1 MDRFAFIRAALPAIF
16 VVSLSFACGCGGQAP
31 DDDTLHGD
39 GVPADSV
46 DDHGF
51 GDVVPDH
58 LAELATDVPGEVNPP
73 DADVSDVADPDSG
86 ELPDHDVHADVD
98 VVSDAVEHDVPGRDA
113 EWDDVPDP
121 PPSFP
126 VVRGGVSSHV
136 IVVADDAS
144 LSERT
149 AAAEI
154 QLIIVQASG
163 VELPISSVPP
173 DGDIPMIV
181 VGCGLAAQGLGV
193 MDGPESF
200 EEGEYLIRVVGNSVV
215 IAGNPA
221 AGTMHG
227 AHDFLKT
234 AVGVRWTAPGVT
246 VVPQA
251 AEVVF
256 PVQYDRRYKSPFF
269 WRTTTYEWPGADR
282 AFWAHQA
289 ENSGSSGADAA
300 FGVEHWHDGI
310 AHSYFSF
317 VSPDEFWDTHPE
329 FFSEIGGVRVR
340 EETQLCLTNPD
351 LLDIVTER
359 MLARMAAHPDAM
371 QHNFS
376 QMDHYNQCQCDK
388 CRAMNQLYQS
398 EGGTQFWFVN
408 ELAKRTA
415 VQYPDKQIGT
425 LAYMYTE
432 EPPVGLEL
440 HPNVAVWLC
449 HMYPSCDSHPIRTC
463 PDNADYKR
471 RAQAWAELTDHLYV
485 WHYIVDFMH
494 YYNPFPNFWA
504 LADNI
509 RFYRDIGVEG
519 IFLQGM
525 GHQGGGGE
533 FSLLRPW
540 FGMQLLWDPDQDVGL
555 LIKRFLKDYY
565 GPAWGPIWDWIV
577 LLQARVDDEDI
588 HMHLYSNPAQ
598 GYLPEEIVVTGE
610 RLFAEAAALVE
621 GNAILE
627 DRVDVARMPLLYAR
641 FFPRNGYTI
650 SDGWLRWNPGMATWD
665 DVNLFLQM
673 MNDHGFTSYREAQG
687 SPDTMTML
695 YMMIGADAEVKTI
708 TNGRL
713 SVDVVPT
720 LAGRALRITDV
731 ASGQTVTAWDQR
743 RNLFYPFQGGLED
756 RVGEGFNFMGWVEP
770 GSASAVTASGLKVTL
785 NTMNGFKLVRQYQL
799 DPVEPVLTV
808 TSTLTNPGTGTVSAR
823 LRPHLEMDMGTLE
836 QTRVDFV
843 ARDGGVVSRGMD
855 GVIAGMRQGEHF
867 YDMKAPAGE
876 WSFTGTKGLR
886 LTYGFDDEL
895 VDYAWLYAYPARDGE
910 LEMEVFAK
918 AVTLGPGESFTF
930 TARIEVQPI
939 GSN

>member
-1 MDRFAFIRAALPAIF
+1 MARIAFVRAALSAVVLVWLF
-16 VVSLSFACGCGGQAP
+16 VASGCGGGEDSGDLTGDQGFVDDVVGELAAVDVASDHRTDTPVDVADDPGTIDAIDP
-31 DDDTLHGD
+31 DAID
-39 GVPADSV
+39 ADSADSSG
-46 DDHGF
+46 DDGDVA
-51 GDVVPDH
+51 GDVVDEDVMP
-58 LAELATDVPGEVNPP
+58 DVPR
-73 DADVSDVADPDSG
+73 
-86 ELPDHDVHADVD
+86 
-98 VVSDAVEHDVPGRDA
+98 RDA
-113 EWDDVPDP
+113 EWDDVPVP

-126 VVRGGVSSHV
+126 IVRDGSATHV
-136 IVVADDAS
+136 IVVADEAS
-144 LSERT
+144 QSEKT

-154 QLIIVQASG
+154 QSIIVQATG
-163 VELPISSVPP
+163 VELQMAAVPP
-173 DGDIPMIV
+173 GGDVPMIV
-181 VGCGLAAQGLGV
+181 VGCGLAASGLGV
-193 MDGPESF
+193 TEEPDSF
-200 EEGEYLIRVVGNSVV
+200 DEGEYLIRVVGNSVV

-227 AHDFLKT
+227 VHEFLK
-234 AVGVRWTAPGVT
+234 AAAGVRWTAPGVT

-251 AEVVF
+251 SEIVF
-256 PVQYDRRYKSPFF
+256 PVQYDRRYKSPFK

-282 AFWAHQA
+282 EFWAHQA
-289 ENSGSSGADAA
+289 ENSGSSGPDAA
-300 FGVEHWHDGI
+300 FGAEHWHDGI

-317 VSPDEFWDTHPE
+317 ISPDEFWDTHPE

-351 LLDIVTER
+351 VLDIVTER

-388 CRAMNQLYQS
+388 CRAMNELYQS

-408 ELAKRTA
+408 ELAKRTS

-471 RAQAWAELTDHLYV
+471 RAQAWAELTDHLYI

-519 IFLQGM
+519 VFLQGM

-540 FGMQLLWDPDQDVGL
+540 FGMQLLWNPDQDVTA

-577 LLQARVDDEDI
+577 LLQAKVDDEDI

-598 GYLPEEIVVTGE
+598 GYLPEDIVVTGE

-621 GNAILE
+621 GDPILE

-708 TNGRL
+708 SNGKL

-720 LAGRALRITDV
+720 LAGRALRITDI

-770 GSASAVTASGLKVTL
+770 GSASAVTDTGLKVTL

-799 DPVEPVLTV
+799 DTLEPVLAV
-808 TSTLTNPGTGTVSAR
+808 TTTLTNPGTATVSTR
-823 LRPHLEMDMGTLE
+823 LRPHLEMDLGTLE
-836 QTRVDFV
+836 DTTVEFV
-843 ARDGGVVSRGMD
+843 ARDGTTVSRNMD

-867 YDMKAPAGE
+867 YDQKAPDGK
-876 WSFTGTKGLR
+876 WSFTGSKGLR
-886 LTYGFDDEL
+886 LTYGFDENL
-895 VDYAWLYAYPARDGE
+895 VDYTWLYAYPARDGE
-910 LEMEVFAK
+910 LEMEVFAR
-918 AVTLGPGESFTF
+918 AVTLAPGESFTF
-930 TARIEVQPI
+930 MTWIEIEPA
-939 GSN
+939 GSK